1 MQEQIELLVKLQA
14 VDLER
19 ARLTA
24 ELRKLPAEVATA
36 EAALKAAEKQAAQ
49 ASTALAREEVLR
61 AKSDA
66 EISALRQKAARF
78 TAQLDV
84 VKTPAQ
90 AAAVQHEVEFASAEA
105 DRLEADEFESLERTE
120 TQDALLKTAQ
130 ANVAETSANLVTI
143 RQSVARREQEFKASL
158 AEIEDQRAQLRPLI
172 EEALLIRYDRISS
185 SRGTGLAKVEREQC
199 TGCRMGIRPQ
209 TWNQLREGQLL
220 NCDSCGRLIY
230 FEPNLA
236 PAATEPRPDLPPGA
250 GQAPR
255 HTRKS

>member
-49 ASTALAREEVLR
+49 ASAALAREESLR
-61 AKSDA
+61 AKSDV

-90 AAAVQHEVEFASAEA
+90 AAAVQHEVEFATAEA
-105 DRLEADEFESLERTE
+105 DRLEAEEFESLERTE

-143 RQSVARREQEFKASL
+143 RQSVARREQEFKAAL
-158 AEIEDQRAQLRPLI
+158 AEFEVQRAQLRPLI
-172 EEALLIRYDRISS
+172 EETLLARFERIEANH
-185 SRGTGLAKVEREQC
+185 GTGLARAEREQC
-199 TGCRMGIRPQ
+199 NGCRMGIRLQ
-209 TWNQLREGQLL
+209 TWSQLREGQLL
-220 NCDSCGRLIY
+220 NCDSCGRFLY
-230 FEPNLA
+230 FDTTLA
-236 PAATEPRPDLPPGA
+236 PAAAEPRPELAPGA

-255 HTRKS
+255 RTRKS